1 MSEIITKLVVD
12 LSKPE
17 GDPERVQSIP
27 LTADELA
34 EREQMRAQAEMDQAA
49 REAAEQAKAD
59 AKASGIAKLL
69 ALGLTEEEAQALV
82 N

>member
-1 MSEIITKLVVD
+1 MSEVITKLVVD

-17 GDPERVQSIP
+17 GDPDRVKSIP
-27 LTADELA
+27 LTEEELA
-34 EREQMRAQAEMDQAA
+34 EREQMRIQAEAEQAA

-69 ALGLTEEEAQALV
+69 ALGLTEAEAQALV

>member
-1 MSEIITKLVVD
+1 MTEVVTKLVVD

-17 GDPERVQSIP
+17 GDPLRVQSVP
-27 LTADELA
+27 LSESELA
-34 EREQMRAQAEMDQAA
+34 ERETMRVQAEAEQAA
-49 REAAEQAKAD
+49 REATEQAKAD

-69 ALGLTEEEAQALV
+69 ALGLTEAEAQALV

>member
-1 MSEIITKLVVD
+1 MTEIITKLVVD

-27 LTADELA
+27 LTEEEIA
-34 EREQMRAQAEMDQAA
+34 EREAMAAQALADQAE
-49 REAAEQAKAD
+49 REAAEQAKAA

-69 ALGLTEEEAQALV
+69 ALGLTEAEATALIG
-82 N
+82 

>member
-1 MSEIITKLVVD
+1 MTEIITKLVVD

-27 LTADELA
+27 LTEEEIA
-34 EREQMRAQAEMDQAA
+34 EREAMAAQAELDRQA
-49 REAAEQAKAD
+49 REAEETAKAE
-59 AKASGIAKLL
+59 AKASGLAKLL
-69 ALGLTEEEAQALV
+69 ALGLTEAEATALV

>member
-1 MSEIITKLVVD
+1 MSEVITKLVVD

-17 GDPERVQSIP
+17 GDPDRVKSIP
-27 LTADELA
+27 LTAEELA
-34 EREQMRAQAEMDQAA
+34 EREQMRVQAEAEQAA

-69 ALGLTEEEAQALV
+69 ALGLTEAEAQALV